1 MKVDSHGQIVLN
13 ENDLVDMY
21 MRDPDKT
28 FKYAFI
34 DFEIKF
40 NPVLELNNVPHLVQ
54 YRPPRITIEEF
65 DRRNQSDWKMPEEY
79 KKLDIAQWIIDR
91 CVNDQELE
99 RVGMELIEFQKRDMF
114 MLLRYLKYLVD
125 TMRKH
130 GIVWG
135 VGRGSS
141 VSSFVLYLIGVHKIN
156 SLEYDLSIKEFLK

>member
-1 MKVDSHGQIVLN
+1 
-13 ENDLVDMY
+13 

-99 RVGMELIEFQKRDMF
+99 RVGMELIEFQKRNMF